1 MAGVPVLVPAL
12 FASNGAS
19 PASGAKLYAY
29 IKGTN
34 TPQTFYTD
42 EAITTPAANPTIANS
57 LGATVRYLDPSK
69 NYDLVAKTSDE
80 ATTLFSVTYSVDA
93 NNVSLGSGWE
103 DALEGAFSDVAVQ
116 PVGGPA
122 ARELAELLG
131 NGYDKSPVLD
141 WENKAILWLG
151 TSIPHQAAGEDG
163 YPERVGERLKAT
175 VTNNSW
181 SGSHAF
187 YGGTAGYAALATN
200 AARTA
205 YISSL
210 SMTEDDRAAGETA
223 YGGSSA
229 YNDSFDAVTLASEM
243 TCDHRIKTVFDAGT
257 VDVVMLDHN
266 HNDRGEAAGTLAP
279 TAQTITGITKGA
291 TTTITVS
298 GTWAVGD
305 AIAFTSTGITKLGY
319 CAARVQSV
327 GTGTVTININSSGYS
342 GSFSAGTA
350 YKLDRSTQYG
360 AFEFLIYYIY
370 WSALNAG
377 QSLPT
382 IILSS
387 APSEFTGDDYSATIY
402 SNARFIQAIADKWTL
417 SMFDVASNIR
427 ISEKWNNTY
436 LPDTVHPSTAP
447 TRVVFANVWAEWLS
461 GGAVKLVND
470 NDYVAR
476 SIVRN
481 AYTDNREVEYSRFHG
496 GATTPDFIVTGSST
510 IKSEDWV
517 AIADWTTNT
526 GSCTVGAAPYGG
538 GVVNALNCTNASSGT
553 PKYLTLTGLTAASAV
568 KLEFPLYL
576 TTVAGLVASTGS
588 TTIARVSSASGVW
601 LALILSHTAAGS
613 ELLVGWFDNI
623 GDGAADYNQTSSGF
637 TLTAATAYTVK
648 LEAVQQTATR
658 TGIAI
663 LTVDGVQI
671 GDPIELGD
679 LDQVDATIIQVGAIS
694 TTAADIDA
702 YIGPLTYSSLT
713 IPDYSAR
720 LTGDLTWSAG
730 NTYEIINGKVVRTKS
745 ASNGLGTAAY
755 VADSSLV
762 HISGTETITGSKT
775 FTASP
780 TISGNTLSQF
790 FRNTGASA
798 NEGWWR
804 HIMAGGEWF
813 FQALTDALVSADI
826 FSVQRSAGTPSSFT
840 VTPKIRGTGSYANT
854 TASSADMVFTNAD
867 GSIGRST
874 SSEVFKRN
882 IEPLDAGYVDA
893 LLANVTD
900 PENGCLIWYA
910 SNCEADNPDHHWVGI
925 SAEKLATVA
934 PHFVR
939 FETDRVEVEL
949 VTHMVDGEPTQVEQR
964 KLVPL
969 ETPVPRGVM
978 YERLVVPLLQKV
990 AQQEERLKRMELA
1003 LAPDVLALDGGW
1015 GDGGFG
1021 QEQKRKQQRDGQQN
1035 GEPVFHAENLTE
1047 SGIGCKCAAEIDA
1060 LRARIVRLEQ
1070 PEAAL
1075 DPETHFA
1082 DLMLADETID
1092 DAKARLSQ
1100 RLRELRH
1107 YLIAPEIKVNEDGS
1121 VGLTAGEQA
1130 ELQDLER
1137 RQTLGRWLEA

>member
-1 MAGVPVLVPAL
+1 MEADIDMNDNQLINLGTPLLPHNVTTKSYVDSLIGGGFAIVPSITLGDGWAG
-12 FASNGAS
+12 
-19 PASGAKLYAY
+19 
-29 IKGTN
+29 
-34 TPQTFYTD
+34 
-42 EAITTPAANPTIANS
+42 AI
-57 LGATVRYLDPSK
+57 V
-69 NYDLVAKTSDE
+69 
-80 ATTLFSVTYSVDA
+80 VDI
-93 NNVSLGSGWE
+93 N
-103 DALEGAFSDVAVQ
+103 DALTAVEVT
-116 PVGGPA
+116 PIGNPA
-122 ARELAELLG
+122 QRALGELLG

-141 WENKAILWLG
+141 WEDKAILWLG

-187 YGGTAGYAALATN
+187 YGGTAGYAALTTN

-223 YGGSSA
+223 YGASSA

-243 TCDHRIKTVFDAGT
+243 TCNHRIKTVFDAGA

-342 GSFSAGTA
+342 GSFLAGTA

-387 APSEFTGDDYSATIY
+387 APSEYTGDDYSATIY

-417 SMFDVASNIR
+417 AMFDVASNIR

-481 AYTDNREVEYSRFHG
+481 AYTENREVEYSRFHG

-553 PKYLTLTGLTAASAV
+553 PKYLTLTGLTAANAV

-588 TTIARVSSASGVW
+588 TTVARISSASGVW

-613 ELLVGWFDNI
+613 ELLLGWFDNI
-623 GDGAADYNQTSSGF
+623 GNGAGDYNQTTSGF
-637 TLTAATAYTVK
+637 TLTAATAHTVK
-648 LEAVQQTATR
+648 LEAVQQTSSR

-679 LDQVDATIIQVGAIS
+679 LNQIDATIIQVGAIL

-730 NTYEIINGKVVRTKS
+730 NTYEIINGKVVRTKV

-755 VADSSLV
+755 VADSGLV

-790 FRNTGASA
+790 FQNTGASA

-804 HIMAGGEWF
+804 NVMAGSQFF
-813 FQALTDALVSADI
+813 FQCLTDALVSDNVWT
-826 FSVQRSAGTPSSFT
+826 VQRTAGVPSSFT
-840 VTPKIRGTGSYANT
+840 VGCTVLPDTDNSFNLGSGSFRFGTVYAGTGTINTSDAREKTTLRDISKAESRAIQRILSGVGVYQWLSSVALKGDNARLHMGVTAQAVQEAFANE
-854 TASSADMVFTNAD
+854 
-867 GSIGRST
+867 G
-874 SSEVFKRN
+874 
-882 IEPLDAGYVDA
+882 LDATKYALFCIDA
-893 LLANVTD
+893 LEEEYEVE
-900 PENGCLIWYA
+900 P
-910 SNCEADNPDHHWVGI
+910 GI
-925 SAEKLATVA
+925 
-934 PHFVR
+934 
-939 FETDRVEVEL
+939 TDRRPIIDPA
-949 VTHMVDGEPTQVEQR
+949 TGTQAVR
-964 KLVPL
+964 L
-969 ETPVPRGVM
+969 GVRHDQLFAM
-978 YERLVVPLLQKV
+978 ALGI
-990 AQQEERLKRMELA
+990 QEERLNK
-1003 LAPDVLALDGGW
+1003 
-1015 GDGGFG
+1015 
-1021 QEQKRKQQRDGQQN
+1021 
-1035 GEPVFHAENLTE
+1035 
-1047 SGIGCKCAAEIDA
+1047 
-1060 LRARIVRLEQ
+1060 
-1070 PEAAL
+1070 
-1075 DPETHFA
+1075 
-1082 DLMLADETID
+1082 
-1092 DAKARLSQ
+1092 
-1100 RLRELRH
+1100 
-1107 YLIAPEIKVNEDGS
+1107 
-1121 VGLTAGEQA
+1121 
-1130 ELQDLER
+1130 
-1137 RQTLGRWLEA
+1137 LEALLNV